1 MHWYVGDGLEEGE
14 LDEAIEDVVA
24 LEQDYEELVA
34 DDGDDAEGDAVEGDG
49 EGGEI
54 AME

>member
-1 MHWYVGDGLEEGE
+1 VHWYVGDGLEEGE

-34 DDGDDAEGDAVEGDG
+34 DDGDDAVEGDG